1 MSLINDALRR
11 AKQAQQDAPPADAT
25 PVTQFRPVEPP
36 SQPARHGLGLI
47 LPVSLGWGALLALLL
62 LWELSRHGSSP
73 SPAAANSP
81 LNVAARALPSEQTA
95 PVPAAE
101 PPSSPVTTP
110 SASSTTPAKP
120 TVANVPDSSANSNG
134 SVPSTNLSVTTSET
148 SDSNRVSGAES
159 PPAPL
164 KLQGIV
170 YSPHRPS
177 ALING
182 RVVFVGDRVRDLK
195 VTAIHASDVLLT
207 GEGRTNLL
215 SLEP

>member
-1 MSLINDALRR
+1 MSLINDALKR
-11 AKQAQQDAPPADAT
+11 AKQAQQDAPPAD
-25 PVTQFRPVEPP
+25 PVTQFRPVEPAI
-36 SQPARHGLGLI
+36 QPARHGLGLI
-47 LPVSLGWGALLALLL
+47 LPISLGLVALLALLL
-62 LWELSRHGSSP
+62 LWELSRRGSSP

-81 LNVAARALPSEQTA
+81 LNVAARALPSEQAA

-101 PPSSPVTTP
+101 SPSSPVTRP
-110 SASSTTPAKP
+110 VASSTTSVKP
-120 TVANVPDSSANSNG
+120 TVASVPDSSGNSNG
-134 SVPSTNLSVTTSET
+134 SIPNTNLTATASDIT
-148 SDSNRVSGAES
+148 DSNRVSGAEL

-170 YSPHRPS
+170 YNPHRPS